1 MRSVAV
7 PAAAAAVVAVM
18 VLVVVVHRSFFIF
31 CPKDLILHVQY
42 TYTCRIYIILNKTL
56 PFGCSPSSHPYQSGH
71 PERFIIQVFGITCAA
86 IRWNTSLELK
96 TGKMPCIPSEV
107 GMLSCCLFLCMGVSK
122 NKGTPKM
129 DGL

>member
-56 PFGCSPSSHPYQSGH
+56 PFGCSPFSPLPKWAEH
-71 PERFIIQVFGITCAA
+71 PERFIIQVFGKA
-86 IRWNTSLELK
+86 SSELK

-107 GMLSCCLFLCMGVSK
+107 GMLSCYLFLCMGVSK